1 MAPYFDRKVDDLQI
15 VPISISY
22 DKVLEGELYTQ
33 EMMGESKA
41 KESLNGLMR
50 ATKVCWLKHNL

>member
-1 MAPYFDRKVDDLQI
+1 MTIQPFLDGKVPDLII
-15 VPISISY
+15 VPISLSY

-41 KESLNGLMR
+41 KESLNGLLR
-50 ATKVCWLKHNL
+50 ASKVYQK